1 MSRKKNS
8 SLLEIRD
15 MLKEEMDKFEAIND
29 ELIDNQNDFEK
40 INENYNQYNDL
51 IDKGHS
57 HITDLEK
64 QEFYENLLVYISFYF
79 FFGCVIYVLSK
90 RFPIHR
96 LILFCFKQVFK
107 IIMLIFPN
115 KKGTISSVDNV
126 MNVTN
131 TTYDNIMNETAIN
144 NTNITLPDNE
154 TDINYCLNNH
164 TYLSFLNNINVTF
177 YEFSNIMS
185 VIDSTIIDNKVNNT
199 NYTNS
204 TFDINDNLKK
214 SSIYNEIN
222 QINQTN
228 SELKENEDT

>member
-79 FFGCVIYVLSK
+79 FFGCVIYVLSQ

-96 LILFCFKQVFK
+96 IILFCLKQIYK
-107 IIMLIFPN
+107 IIVLIFPS
-115 KKGTISSVDNV
+115 KKGTVSSV
-126 MNVTN
+126 
-131 TTYDNIMNETAIN
+131 DNIMNETVTN
-144 NTNITLPDNE
+144 NTNITLTDNE

-185 VIDSTIIDNKVNNT
+185 D
-199 NYTNS
+199 
-204 TFDINDNLKK
+204 
-214 SSIYNEIN
+214 
-222 QINQTN
+222 
-228 SELKENEDT
+228 